1 MRRDDAGGTV
11 LDLRV
16 DVEDVDLA
24 LGPPLLLVE
33 VSHHLLDLGQSSL
46 LHGMS
51 SEVLGQD
58 HLVGYWVPV
67 LLAL

>member
-16 DVEDVDLA
+16 DVEDVDLS

-33 VSHHLLDLGQSSL
+33 VRHYLLDLGQRL
-46 LHGMS
+46 L
-51 SEVLGQD
+51 Q
-58 HLVGYWVPV
+58 
-67 LLAL
+67 LLAVLVRGVSPLRVLQDI